1 MGSDLQGAQALI
13 PTEPHRLGQQ
23 AVARV
28 AHRLVGPGHDGHLLH
43 VEAGGQLGDGPM
55 SGDRFS

>member
-1 MGSDLQGAQALI
+1 
-13 PTEPHRLGQQ
+13 
-23 AVARV
+23 V

-55 SGDRFS
+55 SGDRFSSKLLRRIVL